1 MSKTLAESANTNERI
16 LLGHVS
22 GLFGVKGWVKVYSY
36 TDPRE
41 QITRYKKWYL
51 GGQAGTVIE
60 LEQGQAHKQGV
71 IAKLAGIDD
80 RDTAATLV
88 KKDIWVDKSDLP
100 QLSENEY
107 YWHDLIGCTV
117 SDGADRVIGKVHDL
131 IETGANDVL
140 VVVTTTESHEIAK
153 NKQEHLI
160 PYLLGQVI
168 KSIDLDKQQ
177 IHVEWD
183 LDY

>member
-1 MSKTLAESANTNERI
+1 MSTTLAETANNNEKI

-22 GLFGVKGWVKVYSY
+22 GLFGVKGWVKVFSY

-41 QITRYKKWYL
+41 QITQYKKWYL
-51 GGQAGTVIE
+51 GSHPSRLIE

-80 RDTAATLV
+80 RDTAAKLV
-88 KKDIWVDKSDLP
+88 EQDIWVDKSDLP
-100 QLSENEY
+100 ELSENEY

-117 SDGADRVIGKVHDL
+117 LDGADRVIGKVHDL

-140 VVVTTTESHEIAK
+140 VVVASTGSDKTVK
-153 NKQEHLI
+153 NKREHLI
-160 PYLLGQVI
+160 PYILGQVI